1 MLLFYSK
8 KTNSLLL
15 SLSLSLSCSSDITD
29 LHCSKNHVL
38 YMVLFKFVFKKEWC
52 LSRGGGGRRGRKK
65 KNEVSKKKRK
75 KTRHKSSLPFFS
87 FLFFS
92 ILSFARSPLLFFGK
106 RAHAGGAGDWR
117 NYFVDC
123 GEEIWGEKRGGGTK
137 KKERNKLLF
146 FFKGV
151 RGGNDGKKK

>member
-1 MLLFYSK
+1 MLFYSK

-65 KNEVSKKKRK
+65 KNEVSKKKGK
-75 KTRHKSSLPFFS
+75 KLDTRVLFLS
-87 FLFFS
+87 FLFYFS
-92 ILSFARSPLLFFGK
+92 RFSLLPAVLFSFSEKGHTRGGLGIGGIILWIVEKRFGGK
-106 RAHAGGAGDWR
+106 RGEGGR
-117 NYFVDC
+117 
-123 GEEIWGEKRGGGTK
+123 RRR
-137 KKERNKLLF
+137 KETNSSF
-146 FFKGV
+146 SSKG
-151 RGGNDGKKK
+151 